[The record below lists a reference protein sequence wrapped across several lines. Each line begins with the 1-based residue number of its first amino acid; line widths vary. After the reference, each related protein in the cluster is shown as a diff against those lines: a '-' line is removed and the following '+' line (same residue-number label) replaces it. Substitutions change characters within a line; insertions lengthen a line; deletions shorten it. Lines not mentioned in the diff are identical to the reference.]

1 MPVTI
6 GNTGTDPARGADS
19 AAPTT
24 AAGSSNRIERFAERY
39 ARDEDLGLIRCH
51 PSHLA
56 FRPIELDL
64 ARLRS
69 HPEQYT
75 T

>member
-6 GNTGTDPARGADS
+6 GNSGTDPARGADS
-19 AAPTT
+19 AAPTP
-24 AAGSSNRIERFAERY
+24 AARSSNRIERFAERY
-39 ARDEDLGLIRCH
+39 VRDEDLGLIRCH

-56 FRPIELDL
+56 FCPIELDL

-69 HPEQYT
+69 HREQHT